1 MTDFMT
7 LRDCTPSLHTGAH
20 SVGVASRDARR
31 WQPASATAA
40 DIIVIGG
47 FAANAAIARCSR
59 D

>member
-47 FAANAAIARCSR
+47 FAANAAIA
-59 D
+59 